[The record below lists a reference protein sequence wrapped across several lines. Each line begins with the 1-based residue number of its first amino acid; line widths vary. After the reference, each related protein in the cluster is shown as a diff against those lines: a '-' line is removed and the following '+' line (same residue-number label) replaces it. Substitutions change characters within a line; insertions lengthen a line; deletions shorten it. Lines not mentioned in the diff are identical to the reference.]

1 MFVAVA
7 GRTASF
13 LFSLVSFFMLIDS
26 CCLSY
31 FAGISKDELFGQ
43 FFDALEKTHYFR
55 SLPDGNDDQAQLDK
69 ASRIFHTALE
79 VYTDT

>member
-1 MFVAVA
+1 MFVTVA
-7 GRTASF
+7 GRTASL
-13 LFSLVSFFMLIDS
+13 LFVLIARFMLINS
-26 CCLSY
+26 CCLSC

-43 FFDALEKTHYFR
+43 FFDALEKAHYFG
-55 SLPDGNDDQAQLDK
+55 SLPDGKDDQAQLDR